1 MKVIVDYRERAS
13 GVIREL
19 AKHSIH
25 PEEKSLAIGDFII
38 QTLDMNNSI
47 INLCIERKT
56 QEDFL
61 NSIIDKRLLKQL
73 IDMKEQFQN
82 QLIIIEG
89 QDNLYS
95 MRKFHPNAI
104 RGMLA
109 AIAIDLQIPI
119 ITTRS
124 VSDTASFIV
133 TIAKRLE
140 KPRRELSLLAKKKP
154 LAIKEHQELIIETF
168 PGIGP
173 VLAKSLLNEFK
184 TIKRIVN
191 AKEENLKKIEKIGDK
206 KARELINIFH
216 KEYQQ

>member
-13 GVIREL
+13 GIIREL

-25 PEEKSLAIGDFII
+25 PEEKSLVIGDFII
-38 QTLDMNNSI
+38 QTMDVNNNT

-61 NSIIDKRLLKQL
+61 NSIVDKRILKQL

-82 QLIIIEG
+82 QLLIIEG
-89 QDNLYS
+89 QGNLYS
-95 MRKFHPNAI
+95 IRKFHPNAI

-109 AIAIDLQIPI
+109 AIAIDLQVPI

-124 VSDTASFIV
+124 VSDTASFIA

-140 KPRRELSLLAKKKP
+140 KPGKEIGLVAMKKP
-154 LAIKEHQELIIETF
+154 LSIKEHQEFIIESF

-173 VLAKSLLNEFK
+173 VLAKSLLHEFK
-184 TIKRIVN
+184 TIKNIVSAN
-191 AKEENLKKIEKIGDK
+191 EEDLKKIEKIGNK
-206 KARELINIFH
+206 KAKELMDIIH
-216 KEYQQ
+216 KEYQ